1 MRLHDIFSAKKRS
14 RAGRNLM
21 ADTTVSTTDNGPYW
35 VSGNFIVS
43 DADGNQFP
51 VEGEAY
57 LCRCGQS
64 DEKPF
69 CDGSHNSAGFDDSCR
84 A

>member
-1 MRLHDIFSAKKRS
+1 
-14 RAGRNLM
+14 
-21 ADTTVSTTDNGPYW
+21 
-35 VSGNFIVS
+35 
-43 DADGNQFP
+43 

-64 DEKPF
+64 EEKPC
-69 CDGSHNSAGFDDSCR
+69 CDGSHNLAGFSDSCR

>member
-1 MRLHDIFSAKKRS
+1 
-14 RAGRNLM
+14 M
-21 ADTTVSTTDNGPYW
+21 ADTTVTTSDNGPYW
-35 VSGNFIVS
+35 VSGNFVVC
-43 DADGNQFP
+43 DADGKEFP

-64 DEKPF
+64 EEKPF
-69 CDGSHNSAGFDDSCR
+69 CDGSHNLAGFSDACR